1 MELIKSKT
9 LLNLAKAYAG
19 ECQAR
24 TRYEFIEYGARQ
36 EGYKAMASLIDG
48 VVYNEFNHARMFYS
62 FIQTADKKIIKNID
76 ICSGYPFKEKWN
88 LLDNLK
94 LASEDEDA
102 ECARTYPEYA
112 QIAEEEGFADI
123 AGLFNNVAKVERCHK
138 KLFLQ
143 LHEQMKNGTM
153 YKKPQPVKWKCSGC
167 GHEDTAKEAWEVCP
181 LCQAKQGSVMLKI
194 EDNAD

>member
-36 EGYKAMASLIDG
+36 EGYKALASLIDK

-62 FIQTADKKIIKNID
+62 FIQTADTKVIKNID
-76 ICSGYPFKEKWN
+76 ISSGYPFREKWN

-94 LASEDEDA
+94 LAAEDEDT
-102 ECARTYPEYA
+102 ECSRIYPEYA
-112 QIAEEEGFADI
+112 KIAEEEGFCDI
-123 AGLFNNVAKVERCHK
+123 AGLFTNVAKVETCHK
-138 KLFLQ
+138 KLFEQ
-143 LHEQMKNGTM
+143 LYTQMKDGTM
-153 YKKPQPVKWKCSGC
+153 YKKSKPTKWKCSGC
-167 GHEDTAKEAWEVCP
+167 GHEETAKEAWQICP
-181 LCQAKQGSVMLKI
+181 LCQAKQGAVMLKI
-194 EDNAD
+194 EDNA